1 MYIIQERVSILSQ
14 SFIEQFRSVTPSALG
29 HWIDQGCID
38 NRIRLLQPGVL
49 LLGTAVTVQT
59 VGRDSLVCHKVID
72 LILPGDVIVIDRS
85 GDRRYACWGE
95 MTALAAHIA
104 GAAGVVID
112 GPVTD
117 VQVLRQSPLPIS
129 CAGTTVLTTQFLGL
143 GGAINVPIVCGG
155 VVVKPGDLI
164 FGDENG
170 ILVIDPGDAER
181 LLSLAVEEEKGDQDW
196 RVGLLQGKRPSQMAP
211 IDDLMSKRNHP

>member
-1 MYIIQERVSILSQ
+1 MYNIQERVSILSQ
-14 SFIEQFRSVTPSALG
+14 SIIERFRSVTPSALG
-29 HWIDQGCID
+29 HWIDQGCMD

-72 LILPGDVIVIDRS
+72 LILPGDVIVIDRG
-85 GDRRYACWGE
+85 GDQRYASWGE
-95 MTALAAHIA
+95 MTTLAAQIA
-104 GAAGVVID
+104 GAAGVIID

-117 VQVLRQSPLPIS
+117 VQALRQSPLPIS
-129 CAGTTVLTTQFLGL
+129 CTGTTVLTTQFLGL

-181 LLSLAVEEEKGDQDW
+181 LLSLAVDEEKGDQEW

-211 IDDLMSKRNHP
+211 IDELMNKRNHP